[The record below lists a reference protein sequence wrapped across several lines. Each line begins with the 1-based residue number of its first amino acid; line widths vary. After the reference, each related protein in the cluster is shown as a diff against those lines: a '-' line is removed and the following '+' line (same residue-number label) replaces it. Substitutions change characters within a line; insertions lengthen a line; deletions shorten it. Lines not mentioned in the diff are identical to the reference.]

1 MSKNEGAFLSSKDK
15 YENSK
20 YEESLKIIN
29 SVKTKDYD
37 FYLLRSKIYYSIND
51 FYLSL
56 QDSKHCIELNEKS
69 IEPYQISCKNYIN
82 MFDIERAKNQLEK
95 IKKISPSSINE
106 INKLEKMIIE
116 KEKENEENC
125 KKFKQYE
132 VFINYMKVIYSYGVY
147 INKIHVK
154 WESDWM
160 RCILAKDNIKINDTL
175 IRVPDDLLM
184 TLDTAQNS
192 EIGKYFDEPLRKKLN
207 SPHHCL
213 LTAYLLQEQKKGNS
227 SKWSFYFPFLPSS
240 YSSFPIFYT
249 EKEMKLLEGT
259 QFYDIVTDKKKE
271 IRQDYDWICEKYSG
285 FNQYPYD
292 EFCKFREVISSRI
305 FGVTMKG
312 KKNDIIAPYADLF
325 NHRRPRGTHW
335 AYEDDQNA
343 FVVSAIENMSP
354 GMEVFD
360 SYGRK
365 CNARFLLNYGF
376 TIEDNEDDE
385 IKIHLSLN
393 NNDKRYKDKV
403 KVLGNSNKKFTL
415 VKNCRDEQ
423 SLLFF
428 SWVRIMEYNGDFKG
442 ISINSPIML
451 KNELN
456 MLKKVKEIMQS
467 YLKNYKSSL
476 EDEEKLLKEKRNSMN
491 FNEFN
496 CCIMRIGELRIFR
509 YYIDLCEKCS
519 ELFNKG
525 KGEIEKILNGKNPN
539 FKDYEGYIKEV
550 KGKLFID

>member
-1 MSKNEGAFLSSKDK
+1 MSKKEVSFLSANDK
-15 YENSK
+15 FQKSK

-29 SVKTKDYD
+29 TVKTKDYD
-37 FYLLRSKIYYSIND
+37 FYLLRSKIYFSIND

-56 QDSKHCIELNEKS
+56 QDSNQCIKLQENN
-69 IEPYQISCKNYIN
+69 IEPYEISCKNYIN
-82 MFDIERAKNQLEK
+82 MFDIESAKILLEK
-95 IKKISPSSINE
+95 MKTKFPSSSKEIKKIDNLINQ
-106 INKLEKMIIE
+106 

-125 KKFKQYE
+125 KKFIQYK

-147 INKIHVK
+147 INKINVK

-160 RCILAKDNIKINDTL
+160 RCILASDNIKINDTL
-175 IRVPDDLLM
+175 IRVPDDLLI

>member
-1 MSKNEGAFLSSKDK
+1 MSKKEVSFLSANDK
-15 YENSK
+15 FQKSK

-29 SVKTKDYD
+29 TVKTKDYD
-37 FYLLRSKIYYSIND
+37 FYLLRSKIYFSIND

-56 QDSKHCIELNEKS
+56 QDSNQSIKLQENN
-69 IEPYQISCKNYIN
+69 IEPYEISCKNYIN
-82 MFDIERAKNQLEK
+82 MFDIESAKILLEK
-95 IKKISPSSINE
+95 MKTKFPSSSKEIKKIDNLINQ
-106 INKLEKMIIE
+106 

-125 KKFKQYE
+125 KKFIQYK

-147 INKIHVK
+147 INKINVK

-160 RCILAKDNIKINDTL
+160 RCILASDNIKINDTL
-175 IRVPDDLLM
+175 IRVPDDLLI

-335 AYEDDQNA
+335 AYEDDLNS

-393 NNDKRYKDKV
+393 GDDKRYKDKV